1 MNFYKKNIQIKLYF
15 FAFGIFIILI
25 SYVFADI
32 ITDLIIIIEILN
44 NDNEMINLGNIYD
57 IENGGSSNI
66 INNTIPTSSEN
77 FIPTENNFIVSN
89 LGDGAT
95 DDIIRPEQGNSTPTE
110 NQLPNDFGNNNNND
124 AFNGLGG
131 NDPEAEAT
139 LIIGPL

>member
-1 MNFYKKNIQIKLYF
+1 MNFYKKNIKIKLYF
-15 FAFGIFIILI
+15 FSFGIFIILI

-32 ITDLIIIIEILN
+32 ITDPIIIIEILN

-77 FIPTENNFIVSN
+77 FIPTEKNFIVSN

-110 NQLPNDFGNNNNND
+110 NQFPNDFGNNNNND

>member
-1 MNFYKKNIQIKLYF
+1 MNFYKKNIKIKLYF
-15 FAFGIFIILI
+15 FSFGIFIILI

-32 ITDLIIIIEILN
+32 IIIEILN
-44 NDNEMINLGNIYD
+44 NDDEMIDLGNIAD

-66 INNTIPTSSEN
+66 INNTIPTFSEN
-77 FIPTENNFIVSN
+77 FIPTENNVIVSN
-89 LGDGAT
+89 WGDGAT
-95 DDIIRPEQGNSTPTE
+95 DDIIRPEQGNSNPTE
-110 NQLPNDFGNNNNND
+110 NQFPNDFGNNNDND